1 MKKILPLIFFL
12 FCFCGPPKPDK
23 MPEPNPI
30 YQEYTKEEI
39 QSMLESNDWQVRSS
53 AVLYIQ
59 QKKWYEFSPKV
70 LELLKKDPSAP
81 VRQIA
86 ALTLSEFQ
94 YKQALPIIVS
104 ILKNPQLNSKEVVDI
119 SFLVDA
125 ISNYCDF
132 NALKETIPLLAKDEL
147 TLRLHVVK
155 AIEKCSDS
163 LNHFQKNEMGKII
176 LSDALNNRDSDKH
189 RTYAMALGRIRY
201 KEAESYFLKLLESN
215 EPSNTK
221 AAAILALGKIKSIRA
236 IPYLANF
243 LKTYPDKLGENAYI
257 ALKEIQDKA
266 ITKAIFPFFESEAKD
281 IQLLVVDIL
290 VETNDPSLPIT
301 AYNKFKE
308 KNPKNIAALSLLLGK
323 LKYEPAIKDI
333 EEILLNSQMPDREII
348 AQSLGWMQNKSVIPT
363 LIQVLQEKE
372 GEGRYGAAWSLGV
385 LEAKEALPYLLKT
398 AQSNDRKLAIL
409 SIEALGHIKSSEALP
424 VLEKLAQSP
433 TTQIYALNTIGEISD
448 PKAIEILKKYAK
460 QKGEISHIAIE
471 VLSKRP
477 EPVVIDILIE
487 ILKETDTEDIKAKI
501 LYGALQRKTKK
512 DYISKN
518 QWLQWYDIEYQKK

>member
-1 MKKILPLIFFL
+1 
-12 FCFCGPPKPDK
+12 
-23 MPEPNPI
+23 
-30 YQEYTKEEI
+30 
-39 QSMLESNDWQVRSS
+39 
-53 AVLYIQ
+53 
-59 QKKWYEFSPKV
+59 
-70 LELLKKDPSAP
+70 
-81 VRQIA
+81 
-86 ALTLSEFQ
+86 
-94 YKQALPIIVS
+94 
-104 ILKNPQLNSKEVVDI
+104 
-119 SFLVDA
+119 
-125 ISNYCDF
+125 
-132 NALKETIPLLAKDEL
+132 
-147 TLRLHVVK
+147 
-155 AIEKCSDS
+155 
-163 LNHFQKNEMGKII
+163 
-176 LSDALNNRDSDKH
+176 
-189 RTYAMALGRIRY
+189 
-201 KEAESYFLKLLESN
+201 
-215 EPSNTK
+215 
-221 AAAILALGKIKSIRA
+221 
-236 IPYLANF
+236 
-243 LKTYPDKLGENAYI
+243 
-257 ALKEIQDKA
+257 
-266 ITKAIFPFFESEAKD
+266 
-281 IQLLVVDIL
+281 LLVVDIL